1 MTPLTAAEVQRHHRA
16 SSYATSPCSVAV
28 SPSSRSML
36 CSLVAVRVQY
46 AYKPGA
52 LGLEEL
58 ATAEATCV
66 PCGIVAV
73 ASAEIATKLKL
84 TEESARYIVVGLA
97 TRGKLALVAKLTT

>member
-1 MTPLTAAEVQRHHRA
+1 
-16 SSYATSPCSVAV
+16 
-28 SPSSRSML
+28 ML

-73 ASAEIATKLKL
+73 ASASNTLEARGLELFVGQEMTAGEIATKLKL